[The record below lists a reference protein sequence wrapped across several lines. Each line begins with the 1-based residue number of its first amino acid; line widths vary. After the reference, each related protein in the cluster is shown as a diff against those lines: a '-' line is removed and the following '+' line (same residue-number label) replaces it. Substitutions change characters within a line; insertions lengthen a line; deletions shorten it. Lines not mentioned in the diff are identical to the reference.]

1 MKKILPTA
9 AVILFTVVITAI
21 SEELPKA
28 WLHAGN
34 RPADYEISVDRKVSH
49 DGKASASLKSI
60 ADKTEGFGTLMQ
72 TFKADAYRGRRIKM
86 TAFVKSEN
94 VSGWAG
100 LWMRVDGP
108 MLAEAKMPEPL
119 AFDNME
125 QRPIKGT
132 TDWKAYEIVVDVPE
146 RSQEIAFGILLTGK
160 GQVWLDDV
168 SIMET
173 VRTDVATVGPYPVN
187 LGFEE

>member
-1 MKKILPTA
+1 MDSQGTERRVQKFGRRRHTDFWPVKLPTKQTMKKILPTA

-119 AFDNME
+119 D
-125 QRPIKGT
+125 RKST
-132 TDWKAYEIVVDVPE
+132 
-146 RSQEIAFGILLTGK
+146 
-160 GQVWLDDV
+160 
-168 SIMET
+168 
-173 VRTDVATVGPYPVN
+173 
-187 LGFEE
+187 